1 MNGKKHQGVSINQA
15 ALAGGARVDFA
26 MGARPSDF
34 GARTQDAPPS
44 LTQGTEAPTPLR
56 DSTGPGRGTASATGL
71 AGGSDAKALFDD
83 TSRTSATFTTATPS
97 MTFALSGVGQRATW
111 YTVTSGPGAGDPSAW
126 RLEGS
131 RDGGATWTTLDT
143 RSGEQFPWRVQTRP
157 FRITEPETYT
167 SYRLVVTATT
177 GAANANLSEL
187 ELLTDGS
194 HAQTTGL
201 KVTAA
206 PEFEI
211 TEDVEWTGTVA
222 TFSGGVG
229 YPASEVTATIAWGDG
244 ASSTGTVVAGDL
256 GAFSVKGTHTWSEP
270 GYYQPRVTVTMRTG
284 SGSAFGG
291 VTVHQASVPTYA
303 AAFDSVCIGEV
314 GEEVACDADQAGLS
328 RQALT
333 EAGGVP
339 GRVIT
344 VPGTDLRY
352 SIPAIPPGENDNATG
367 AGQTL
372 DVTLAPGATGLSLIG
387 TATQRDQDTIG
398 RVNFTDGTSV
408 DYPIQYGDWCGPAK
422 FGNVVALEMTYRLNG
437 TGTDGCHAKLFATA
451 PLTIPAGKTVES
463 VTLPPRPVTRR
474 AQDASTSSPSRTTA
488 PR

>member
-1 MNGKKHQGVSINQA
+1 MA
-15 ALAGGARVDFA
+15 
-26 MGARPSDF
+26 
-34 GARTQDAPPS
+34 
-44 LTQGTEAPTPLR
+44 
-56 DSTGPGRGTASATGL
+56 
-71 AGGSDAKALFDD
+71 
-83 TSRTSATFTTATPS
+83 
-97 MTFALSGVGQRATW
+97 
-111 YTVTSGPGAGDPSAW
+111 
-126 RLEGS
+126 
-131 RDGGATWTTLDT
+131 
-143 RSGEQFPWRVQTRP
+143 
-157 FRITEPETYT
+157 
-167 SYRLVVTATT
+167 
-177 GAANANLSEL
+177 
-187 ELLTDGS
+187 
-194 HAQTTGL
+194 
-201 KVTAA
+201 
-206 PEFEI
+206 
-211 TEDVEWTGTVA
+211 GTVA

-244 ASSTGTVVAGDL
+244 SSSTGTVVAGDL

-291 VTVHQASVPTYA
+291 VTVHQASVPAYA

-463 VTLPPRPVTRR
+463 VTLPTQTGDPGSAGRIHVFAIADNGAALTIEPP
-474 AQDASTSSPSRTTA
+474 ASQTA
-488 PR
+488 PAGTPTELDLGTIGGGIPDDGAEGYSARVQWGDGTVTEDAAVSAIGADGTATINGSHTWAKAGTYTVHVLASDSRSDVIASFTVTVT